1 MFSPAQHD
9 QFLAQGLE
17 PEVAARCTCCGAES
31 TALDDLGRCPRPL
44 CVLASQIDAE
54 VPLAL
59 TRLVRRATTIAFDAR
74 RADGERALDAILDTA
89 TPDLTRLPWE
99 RGTTRRDRLT
109 RRAA

>member
-1 MFSPAQHD
+1 MFTPEQHN

-17 PEVAARCTCCGAES
+17 PEVTAHCTCCGDES

-44 CVLASQIDAE
+44 CALASRIDAE

-59 TRLVRRATTIAFDAR
+59 TAFVRRASSIAFEAR
-74 RADGERALDAILDTA
+74 LADGERALDAILDTA
-89 TPDLTRLPWE
+89 TPDVARLPWE